1 MDGVHGRVLGT
12 VEGPAE
18 FLKLGYAAQD
28 PGVGGESSAV
38 WALLATLSPLG

>member
-18 FLKLGYAAQD
+18 FLKLGHAAQD
-28 PGVGGESSAV
+28 PGVGGETPAV
-38 WALLATLSPLG
+38 